1 MVLSIKPEVVMVE
14 DDDMLAQIIKRQL
27 ELIDMTVI
35 IFSLIHDALSFFQ
48 HSHTTTHLLLL
59 DLNLP
64 DGNGLSLLKELLD
77 QKIDIP
83 TIFVTAVT
91 DEKTK
96 IQSLDMGGD
105 DYLIKPFSLREM
117 VSRINALLRRTHRDS
132 ITYHIQSNEREFY
145 FCGVKVSPLRM
156 ELAFPSGAVHIGKRE
171 LSIISHLSQHP
182 YAVLSRMALIQSIWG
197 KFANARSRSLDQ
209 YIMKIRKLFQE
220 RRCPTSW
227 LKTIHGVGY
236 CYKPD
241 KSVVAS
247 GQLKQTLAISK
258 DTF

>member
-1 MVLSIKPEVVMVE
+1 MALSIKPEIVMVE
-14 DDDMLAQIIKRQL
+14 DDDMLAQVIKRQL

-48 HSHTTTHLLLL
+48 HSRTAAHLLLL

-64 DGNGLSLLKELLD
+64 DGNGLSLLQELLE

-83 TIFVTAVT
+83 TIFVTGVS

-105 DYLIKPFSLREM
+105 DYLVKPFSLREM
-117 VSRINALLRRTHRDS
+117 VSRINALLRRTHHDPS
-132 ITYHIQSNEREFY
+132 TYYVPSHEREFY
-145 FCGVKVSPLRM
+145 FCGAKVSPVKM
-156 ELAFPSGAVHIGKRE
+156 ELAFPSGAVPIGKRE

-182 YAVLSRMALIQSIWG
+182 YAVLSRVALIQCIWG

-209 YIMKIRKLFQE
+209 YIMKIRRLFDE
-220 RRCPTSW
+220 HHCPTSW

-236 CYKPD
+236 CYKPPEGNA
-241 KSVVAS
+241 VAAKRVTS
-247 GQLKQTLAISK
+247 RSIPI
-258 DTF
+258 